1 MNYCDIWIIFL
12 LLNILISLAICI
24 NCKNPIF
31 SVLFLMLAFINLFMV
46 LSYIGNLFV
55 PLMILFIY
63 IGAMSILLIFVLM
76 LLDVKVFFIRKS
88 IFFLNVI
95 FILLLAFSIVYLFSR
110 TTYFFV
116 VVYKYSSW
124 RLVDFINLLYVQS
137 DIQALGF
144 YLFNF
149 NFMPFIIVSNI
160 LFVALLGS
168 ISIVIF
174 KNKDAKKQ
182 STAEKLKDFFTFFKE

>member
-1 MNYCDIWIIFL
+1 
-12 LLNILISLAICI
+12 
-24 NCKNPIF
+24 
-31 SVLFLMLAFINLFMV
+31 
-46 LSYIGNLFV
+46 
-55 PLMILFIY
+55 
-63 IGAMSILLIFVLM
+63 
-76 LLDVKVFFIRKS
+76 
-88 IFFLNVI
+88 
-95 FILLLAFSIVYLFSR
+95 
-110 TTYFFV
+110 
-116 VVYKYSSW
+116 
-124 RLVDFINLLYVQS
+124 LLYVQS